1 MSSRLVIVG
10 AGHAAGQLV
19 ATLRQKKFAGEVH
32 LIGEERW
39 LPYQRPPLSK
49 KFLAGELPAER
60 LYVKPPAFYED
71 PSVTVQLGTRIG
83 HIDRERRQV
92 VPESGPAHPYDK
104 LILATGAS
112 ARRLNLP
119 GCELPGVHYLRTIDD
134 VLTIREQ
141 VARGRRMVIVG
152 AGYIGLE
159 VAAVAAT
166 LGLEVTVVEMQDRVM
181 KRVVSPQVSHIYEQ
195 VHREHGVEL
204 LLNAGLERFLGE
216 ERVNGLKLADGRE
229 VPADLVV
236 VGIGIQPNVALA
248 EDAGLEIEDGIVVD
262 DRCRTADPDI
272 YAVGDCTFHPNA
284 LLGRS
289 IRLES
294 VHNALEQ
301 ARTAATNLCGEEMR
315 YADIPW
321 FWSDQYDLKLQI
333 AGLSNG
339 YDQAVMRG
347 DARRRCFTCVYLKA
361 GHIIAVD
368 AVNSPRDFIQSK
380 KLIAEHATLDL
391 ARLPED
397 SIELKDLAV

>member
-1 MSSRLVIVG
+1 MTSKLVIVG
-10 AGHAAGQLV
+10 AGHAAGQV
-19 ATLRQKKFAGEVH
+19 IATLRQKKFDGEVR

-71 PSVTVQLGTRIG
+71 PSVTVQLGTRIAR
-83 HIDRERRQV
+83 IDRERREV
-92 VPESGPAHPYDK
+92 VAENGAVESYDR
-104 LILATGAS
+104 LVLAIGAR

-119 GCELPGVHYLRTIDD
+119 GCEQPGVHYLRTIDD
-134 VLTIREQ
+134 VLRIREQ
-141 VARGRRMVIVG
+141 VASGRRMVIVG

-181 KRVVSPQVSHIYEQ
+181 KRVVSPQVSGIYEE

-204 LLNAGLERFLGE
+204 VLNAGIERFTGGD
-216 ERVNGLKLADGRE
+216 RVEGLTLTGGRE
-229 VPADLVV
+229 IPADLVV
-236 VGIGIQPNVALA
+236 VGIGIQPNIALA
-248 EDAGLEIEDGIVVD
+248 EHAGLEVEDGIVVD

-301 ARTAATNLCGEEMR
+301 ARTAAANICGEDLR
-315 YADIPW
+315 YADVPW

-333 AGLSNG
+333 AGLSGG

-347 DARRRCFTCVYLKA
+347 NPETRCFTCVYLKA

-368 AVNSPRDFIQSK
+368 AVNSPKDFIQSK

-391 ARLPED
+391 ARLPD
-397 SIELKDLAV
+397 SDVELKDLRL